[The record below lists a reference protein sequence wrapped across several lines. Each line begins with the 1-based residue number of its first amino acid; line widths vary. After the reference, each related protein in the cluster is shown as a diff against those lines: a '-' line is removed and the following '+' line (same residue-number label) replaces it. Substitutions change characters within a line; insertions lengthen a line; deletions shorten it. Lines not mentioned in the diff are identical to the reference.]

1 MGDIII
7 LTKNKALTEDETMMN
22 IQKAID
28 LGAKRWT
35 KNGYDRLY
43 INLEMVEAACEKYNE
58 GVVPMNRRA
67 KGNFKMWIEVET
79 GEIKSQGAGLHPED
93 IEKWVMQYIEEV

>member
-1 MGDIII
+1 
-7 LTKNKALTEDETMMN
+7 MMN

-43 INLEMVEAACEKYNE
+43 INLDMVEAACEKHNE
-58 GVVPMNRRA
+58 GVVPMNKRQ
-67 KGNFKMWIEVET
+67 KNSFKMWIEVET

-93 IEKWVMQYIEEV
+93 IEKWVMQYIEEA

>member
-1 MGDIII
+1 
-7 LTKNKALTEDETMMN
+7 MMN
-22 IQKAID
+22 TQKAID

-43 INLEMVEAACEKYNE
+43 INLDMVEAACEKYND

-79 GEIKSQGAGLHPED
+79 CEIKSQGIGNYADD
-93 IEKWVMQYIEEV
+93 IERWVAQYIEEA

>member
-1 MGDIII
+1 
-7 LTKNKALTEDETMMN
+7 MMN
-22 IQKAID
+22 IQKAIE

-43 INLEMVEAACEKYNE
+43 INLDMVEAACEKYND

-67 KGNFKMWIEVET
+67 KGNFKMWAEVET
-79 GEIKSQGAGLHPED
+79 GEIKSQGMGNYTSD
-93 IEKWVMQYIEEV
+93 IERWVAQYIEEA

>member
-1 MGDIII
+1 
-7 LTKNKALTEDETMMN
+7 MMN
-22 IQKAID
+22 IQKAVE

-43 INLEMVEAACEKYNE
+43 INLDMVEAACEKYND

-67 KGNFKMWIEVET
+67 KGNFKMWAESRQARSRARELAT
-79 GEIKSQGAGLHPED
+79 TQTTSKDG
-93 IEKWVMQYIEEV
+93 